1 MRIFRFLLLLPLF
14 MAGCA
19 HQGVSKESLML
30 ADRTVTY
37 PVLRENPDEF
47 AGKYVHLGGA
57 IAGVRNMASGS
68 EIEVVELPL
77 NRSGKPE
84 SGSASGGRF
93 LARGDQF
100 LDPLVFKPGLYISLV
115 GKVKGQKVG
124 LLDNVEYHYP
134 LILIQE
140 LHLWKPENFVNTS
153 PRFHFGL
160 GLFKGF

>member
-1 MRIFRFLLLLPLF
+1 MRILRFLLILPLF
-14 MAGCA
+14 IAGCA

-30 ADRTVTY
+30 ADRTITY
-37 PVLRENPDEF
+37 PVLRANPDQL
-47 AGKYVHLGGA
+47 AGKYVHLGGT
-57 IAGVRNMASGS
+57 IAGVRNTASGG

-84 SGSASGGRF
+84 TGSASGGRF
-93 LARGDQF
+93 LARGDSF
-100 LDPLVFKPGLYISLV
+100 LDPLVFRPGQYISLV
-115 GKVKGQKVG
+115 GEVRGQKVG

-134 LILIQE
+134 LILIRE
-140 LHLWKPENFVNTS
+140 LHLWKPEDFATAS